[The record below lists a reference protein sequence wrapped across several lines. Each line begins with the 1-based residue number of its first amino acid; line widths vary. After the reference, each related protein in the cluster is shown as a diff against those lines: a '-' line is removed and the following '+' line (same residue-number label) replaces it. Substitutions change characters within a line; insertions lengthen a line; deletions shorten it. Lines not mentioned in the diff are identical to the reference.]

1 MINMEEIVK
10 ILSEHNAKMSG
21 GKKNVL
27 SPLIWAFSVV
37 LMALLVSAHLRIDT
51 TIVYVLIGVLCLIV
65 VAFTVGFF
73 YFMIKDPERLQSEK
87 YRIEKK
93 RLDIEARKDKGND
106 KNKLTTSNVGELAV
120 VDVEVLDDSAVPSK

>member
-1 MINMEEIVK
+1 
-10 ILSEHNAKMSG
+10 
-21 GKKNVL
+21 
-27 SPLIWAFSVV
+27 
-37 LMALLVSAHLRIDT
+37 
-51 TIVYVLIGVLCLIV
+51 
-65 VAFTVGFF
+65 
-73 YFMIKDPERLQSEK
+73 MIKDPERLQSEK

>member
-93 RLDIEARKDKGND
+93 RLDIE
-106 KNKLTTSNVGELAV
+106 GEN
-120 VDVEVLDDSAVPSK
+120 